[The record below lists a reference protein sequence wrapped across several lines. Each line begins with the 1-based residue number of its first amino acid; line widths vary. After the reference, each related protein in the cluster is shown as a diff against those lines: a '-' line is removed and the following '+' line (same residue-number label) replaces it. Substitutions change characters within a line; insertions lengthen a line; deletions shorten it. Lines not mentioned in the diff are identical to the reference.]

1 MKHYWTKIELEKS
14 WSLSP
19 GEMHYIEK
27 KDNKLVYA
35 LKMKYFDVQGYFPK
49 KGEDIPAAAR
59 EYVAA
64 QLSLPNQSSSKT
76 HIKSYQWQ
84 SRISQLHNTEI
95 REYYGFKK
103 FESSDLS
110 AVKEFI
116 EKELLPQGLSVGQ
129 VRDDVYKFL
138 KKNTIDPFAQHE
150 LNKQISTICLQY
162 EKRFFTQCSEHL
174 SLDHQ
179 KNLHKLL
186 GMYDDDQTILNFI
199 RSPAG
204 KMSSTTI
211 HEEQEKLNY
220 INAAGV
226 IDQEFFHTIPRKFLK
241 VRHDKVAISTPSQL
255 LEINARDQQKFLGL
269 LACFATYKGAKI
281 LDHFIEILVKKVK
294 KLEQVGKEKL
304 KEELWEYYTREDKDE
319 LLDHLVDASLAHP
332 DGIIKEK
339 IYPEVGGKEKLEQSK
354 LSRQSFKQARRE
366 SEYKHIR
373 SLYVQGYR
381 KDILFILNALKLH
394 TNHSQAILDAINF
407 ILDCQK
413 DEAFKGEYYPLNC
426 VVPTKDLIS
435 ALDVK
440 VITNTEGKINK
451 LYYEIALLKLLRR
464 ELRCKNIWVQGA
476 FKYADPEKDL
486 PQDFKKNKSQHC
498 QMLNL
503 SEDPDQE
510 IAKLKRDMLNH
521 LSLFNTSIVTDPE
534 VRIGVK
540 AKKPHMYLT
549 PYEAQKESDNIAAL
563 KDEITYLW
571 PNTSLLDILKEA
583 DLRIG
588 LTSELLAIG
597 GKTILD
603 DKELQQRLLL
613 SLFAIATNTEFNK
626 VCSGVAAI
634 SESDLRYVR
643 KRFLTPESLR
653 HIIRKLVNATL
664 SIRDKQIWGE
674 LINSFASDSTQFAAW
689 DENLMTEYHIRY
701 QGYGIMA
708 YWHVDKKA
716 LCIASQI
723 KRSGASEIAP
733 MLAGIIHHA
742 TDAKVDNHSTDT
754 HGQSLIAFAFAY
766 LLGIDLRPRIKGI
779 GRIKLNKPDE
789 HIAKSH
795 TNNLEEVMTRPINWQ
810 LIRENYDQI
819 IRYVVALKLGTAE
832 PEVLLKRFI
841 SDNTQSSLYQAILE
855 LGRAVRTIYVC
866 RYLTSKELR
875 IEVEEALNVIENWN
889 SGNNFIFFG
898 KRGIISSNDEVDQE
912 LSILCLHV
920 LQSSLVYINTLMQQQ
935 VLKTSEWE
943 GRLTLED
950 KRALTPLFYKHINQY
965 GLFRLDMNQRIKIED
980 IYGRK

>member
-1 MKHYWTKIELEKS
+1 MW
-14 WSLSP
+14 
-19 GEMHYIEK
+19 
-27 KDNKLVYA
+27 V
-35 LKMKYFDVQGYFPK
+35 
-49 KGEDIPAAAR
+49 IP
-59 EYVAA
+59 
-64 QLSLPNQSSSKT
+64 
-76 HIKSYQWQ
+76 
-84 SRISQLHNTEI
+84 
-95 REYYGFKK
+95 
-103 FESSDLS
+103 
-110 AVKEFI
+110 
-116 EKELLPQGLSVGQ
+116 
-129 VRDDVYKFL
+129 
-138 KKNTIDPFAQHE
+138 
-150 LNKQISTICLQY
+150 
-162 EKRFFTQCSEHL
+162 
-174 SLDHQ
+174 
-179 KNLHKLL
+179 
-186 GMYDDDQTILNFI
+186 
-199 RSPAG
+199 
-204 KMSSTTI
+204 
-211 HEEQEKLNY
+211 
-220 INAAGV
+220 
-226 IDQEFFHTIPRKFLK
+226 
-241 VRHDKVAISTPSQL
+241 
-255 LEINARDQQKFLGL
+255 
-269 LACFATYKGAKI
+269 
-281 LDHFIEILVKKVK
+281 
-294 KLEQVGKEKL
+294 
-304 KEELWEYYTREDKDE
+304 
-319 LLDHLVDASLAHP
+319 
-332 DGIIKEK
+332 
-339 IYPEVGGKEKLEQSK
+339 
-354 LSRQSFKQARRE
+354 
-366 SEYKHIR
+366 
-373 SLYVQGYR
+373 
-381 KDILFILNALKLH
+381 
-394 TNHSQAILDAINF
+394 
-407 ILDCQK
+407 
-413 DEAFKGEYYPLNC
+413 PLNC
-426 VVPTKDLIS
+426 VVPTENLIS
-435 ALDVK
+435 ALDLK
-440 VITNTEGKINK
+440 VIKNAEGKINRN
-451 LYYEIALLKLLRR
+451 YYEIALLKLLRR

-503 SEDPDQE
+503 SEDPHQE
-510 IAKLKRDMLNH
+510 IAKLKREMLNS
-521 LSLFNTSIVTDPE
+521 LSLFNTSIVTDQE

-540 AKKPHMYLT
+540 AKKPHIYLT
-549 PYEAQKESDNIAAL
+549 PYEAQKEPANIAAL
-563 KDEITYLW
+563 KDEIAYLW

-597 GKTILD
+597 GKTILEE
-603 DKELQQRLLL
+603 KELQQRLLL

-723 KRSGASEIAP
+723 MRCGASEIAA

-779 GRIKLNKPDE
+779 GRIKLNKPDG

-795 TNNLEEVMTRPINWQ
+795 YNNLEEVMTKPINWQ

-841 SDNTQSSLYQAILE
+841 SDNMQSPLYKAILE

-935 VLKTSEWE
+935 VLKTPDWE

-965 GLFRLDMNQRIKIED
+965 GLFKLDMNQRIKIED